1 MPDLHGGYQERT
13 EEPSS
18 QRREEARAEG
28 NLPVSP
34 ELVTLFAVLGG
45 AAVLYFAAMPM
56 ASGISSLM
64 ERALTDIDR
73 EITLETA
80 PGIIRGAGSALFII
94 ILPALAIP
102 LAGAA
107 ASFLQS
113 GMVFSTKA
121 VEPGFGEMDP
131 VAGLRRLFSGASVV
145 ELARFAVKVSAVG
158 YVAYRAVARE
168 AAVLP
173 ALMDTDAAVSLAFIA
188 GAAFRVMIST
198 LSVFLVIGV
207 ADYALARWF
216 YERGLRMTRDEA
228 AGEARRDEASPAV
241 RARMRSMHRDAA
253 AGRTGGGRTPDE
265 GRKEK

>member
-1 MPDLHGGYQERT
+1 MPEVYDGYQERT
-13 EEPSS
+13 EEPSA
-18 QRREEARAEG
+18 QRREEARAAG
-28 NLPVSP
+28 GLPVSP

-45 AAVLYFAAMPM
+45 AAVLYFAAVPM
-56 ASGISSLM
+56 AAGVSGLM

-80 PGIIRGAGSALFII
+80 PGIIRAAGSALFIM

-102 LAGAA
+102 LAGAV
-107 ASFLQS
+107 ASFLQG
-113 GMVFSTKA
+113 GMVFSARA

-131 VAGLRRLFSGASVV
+131 VAGLRRLFSGRSVV

-198 LSVFLVIGV
+198 LWVFVVIGA
-207 ADYALARWF
+207 ADYAAARWV

-241 RARMRSMHRDAA
+241 RARMRSMHREAA
-253 AGRTGGGRTPDE
+253 AGRAGE
-265 GRKEK
+265 GRREK